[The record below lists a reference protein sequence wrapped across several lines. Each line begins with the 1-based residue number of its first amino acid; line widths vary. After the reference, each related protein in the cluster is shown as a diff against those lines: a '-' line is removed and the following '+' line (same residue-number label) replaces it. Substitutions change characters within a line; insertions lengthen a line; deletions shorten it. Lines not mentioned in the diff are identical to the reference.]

1 MNVKPAFIYLALA
14 GVIFGLLFT
23 LIPALTLSIFEISL
37 STEGL
42 FFVRL
47 FGAALIG
54 YSVIAWSARDDPP
67 SEARR
72 HIILGEIY
80 HSGIATIIL
89 VFGLIQGIGNL
100 LLLLP
105 LAVHLSLTLW
115 FGYLYIRGTK

>member
-54 YSVIAWSARDDPP
+54 YSVITWSARDDPP
-67 SEARR
+67 SEAHQ

-115 FGYLYIRGTK
+115 FGYLYIRGAK

>member
-23 LIPALTLSIFEISL
+23 LIPALALSIFEISL
-37 STEGL
+37 STEG
-42 FFVRL
+42 FFLVRL

-54 YSVIAWSARDDPP
+54 YSVIAWSARDDPH
-67 SEARR
+67 SETRR
-72 HIILGEIY
+72 HIILGEIF

-89 VFGLIQGIGNL
+89 AIGLIQGLGNL

-105 LAVHLSLTLW
+105 FAVHLSLTLW
-115 FGYLYIRGTK
+115 FGYLYTRGAK